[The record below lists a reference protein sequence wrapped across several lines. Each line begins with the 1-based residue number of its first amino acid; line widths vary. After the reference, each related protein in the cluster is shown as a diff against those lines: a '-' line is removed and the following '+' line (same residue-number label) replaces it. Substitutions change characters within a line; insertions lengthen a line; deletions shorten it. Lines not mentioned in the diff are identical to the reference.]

1 MEIKAIKTKEDYR
14 VALSR
19 VEELVT
25 LDPVLGS
32 PDADLLDVLSTL
44 LSVYEDANFPIDK
57 PNPID
62 AIQYRMEELGLKQRD
77 LVPCM
82 GSKSRVSEILSGKR
96 NLTLRMIRSLHQTLG
111 IPLSV
116 LLQESSKAS

>member
-1 MEIKAIKTKEDYR
+1 MEIKAIKNNDDYR
-14 VALSR
+14 TTLGR
-19 VEELVT
+19 VEELVA
-25 LDPVLGS
+25 LDPAPGS

-44 LSVYEDANFPIDK
+44 LSVYEDANFPIDN

-62 AIQYRMEELGLKQRD
+62 AIIYRMEDLGLKQRD
-77 LVPCM
+77 LVPYI

-96 NLTLRMIRSLHQTLG
+96 NLTLRMIRSLHQALG

-116 LLQESSKAS
+116 LIQESSKVS

>member
-1 MEIKAIKTKEDYR
+1 MEIKAIKNNDDYR
-14 VALSR
+14 ATLGR
-19 VEELVT
+19 VEELVA
-25 LDPVLGS
+25 LDPAPGS

-44 LSVYEDANFPIDK
+44 LSVYEDANFPIDN

-62 AIQYRMEELGLKQRD
+62 AIIYRMEDLGLKQRD
-77 LVPCM
+77 LVPYI

-96 NLTLRMIRSLHQTLG
+96 NLTLRMIRSLHQALG

-116 LLQESSKAS
+116 LIQESSKVS

>member
-1 MEIKAIKTKEDYR
+1 MEIKTIKTKEDYHET
-14 VALSR
+14 LSR

-25 LDPVLGS
+25 FDPAPGS
-32 PDADLLDVLSTL
+32 PDAELLDVLSIL
-44 LSVYEDANFPIDK
+44 LTVYEDAIFPIEK
-57 PNPID
+57 PDPID
-62 AIQYRMEELGLKQRD
+62 AIQYRMEDLGLKQRD
-77 LVPCM
+77 LVPYI

-96 NLTLRMIRSLHQTLG
+96 NLTLRMIRSLHQALG